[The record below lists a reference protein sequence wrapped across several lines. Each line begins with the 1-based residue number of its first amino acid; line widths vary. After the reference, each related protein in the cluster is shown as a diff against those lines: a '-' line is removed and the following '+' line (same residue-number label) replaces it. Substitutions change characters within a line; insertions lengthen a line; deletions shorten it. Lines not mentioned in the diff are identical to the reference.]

1 MYQYSYTHEGC
12 LPRNRWNG
20 YTFTSTKQRMTSYAQ
35 NKTWK
40 KHRKRFKTVEIMED
54 WKNPYNKNAETFNL
68 SKLSSSMKKNQNLV
82 DKQKRN
88 KKPQNIP
95 LFFCIIPTLYAYTIQ
110 ILFLES
116 GNRSKNLI
124 LTKKKRYINNKICGD
139 IFY

>member
-1 MYQYSYTHEGC
+1 
-12 LPRNRWNG
+12 
-20 YTFTSTKQRMTSYAQ
+20 
-35 NKTWK
+35 
-40 KHRKRFKTVEIMED
+40 MED